1 MKYFSKPVNN
11 SIIVSCI
18 VVYEIE
24 NLFINR
30 YVKSYTPICYFVE
43 DIPMFPTER
52 TGISKFYFF
61 YQPLPCIYSNK
72 RYLKNDLKI
81 VTSSVCDNITN
92 KLECIVQYI

>member
-1 MKYFSKPVNN
+1 MQLKLYLLTGMLKHILRSAILLKIYFF
-11 SIIVSCI
+11 
-18 VVYEIE
+18 YG
-24 NLFINR
+24 
-30 YVKSYTPICYFVE
+30 
-43 DIPMFPTER
+43 PMFPTER
-52 TGISKFYFF
+52 TGISKLYFF